1 MNYLGSSEYVTVF
14 TLFTRAT
21 FLNMRVDRSSSLPK
35 STILEPFCLPIAFA
49 KCDTS
54 PLFKCLVLFFKYLDL
69 LKTDFFFFALAFV
82 MFVILGLSILSLIW
96 CRSGCEKRLH
106 TILCYILSLILRV
119 RRDCG
124 RKSFTTFSCFR

>member
-1 MNYLGSSEYVTVF
+1 MAPHPERYCWLGDLFAHAQVLSNSSSYHIRGNEMNYLGSSEYVTVF

-35 STILEPFCLPIAFA
+35 STILEPFSLPIAFA

-69 LKTDFFFFALAFV
+69 LKTDFFF
-82 MFVILGLSILSLIW
+82 
-96 CRSGCEKRLH
+96 LH
-106 TILCYILSLILRV
+106 LLLLCLLYLV
-119 RRDCG
+119 
-124 RKSFTTFSCFR
+124 

>member
-1 MNYLGSSEYVTVF
+1 MF

-35 STILEPFCLPIAFA
+35 STILERFCLPIAFA
-49 KCDTS
+49 KCHTS

-69 LKTDFFFFALAFV
+69 LKTDFFFFFLHLLLLCLLYLV
-82 MFVILGLSILSLIW
+82 YLSLIW
-96 CRSGCEKRLH
+96 CRSGCEKRVH

-119 RRDCG
+119 QRDCG
-124 RKSFTTFSCFR
+124 RKSFTTFSCLR